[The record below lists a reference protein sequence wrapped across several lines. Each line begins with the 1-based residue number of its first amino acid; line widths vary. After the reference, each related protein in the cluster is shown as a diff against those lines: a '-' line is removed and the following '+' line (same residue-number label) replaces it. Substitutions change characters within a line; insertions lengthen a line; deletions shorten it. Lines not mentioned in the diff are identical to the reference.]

1 MNIFKIV
8 DTEYLK
14 SEGYAR
20 LPLRATRR
28 LAGYDFYCPIDIKIE
43 PGESTGLIFTN
54 IKAKLDDDKFLMMV
68 PRSSWGL
75 KGISIA
81 FTVGIVDADYYGNDK
96 TDGNIGFA
104 LRNNSSET
112 IYIKK
117 DERIVQGIIV
127 PYGVSENC
135 NSDSVRSGGYGSTDS
150 DNCLGSR
157 VKSNIVHDEKR
168 SSIGT
173 ALRQMFPLITIQ
185 FIMLFCKL
193 ALKANISWNIA
204 LLPTYIFMFV
214 FVIIFIIIIS
224 SNFKK
229 KGE

>member
-1 MNIFKIV
+1 MNVFKIV

-14 SEGYAR
+14 NEGYSK
-20 LPLRATRR
+20 LPLRKTRKS
-28 LAGYDFYCPIDIKIE
+28 AGYDFYCPIDIKIE

-54 IKAKLDDDKFLMMV
+54 VKVKLEDDKFLMLV

-112 IYIKK
+112 IYINK
-117 DERIVQGIIV
+117 DERVVQGIIV

-135 NSDSVRSGGYGSTDS
+135 NSNSVRNGGYGSTDS
-150 DNCLGSR
+150 EDCLR
-157 VKSNIVHDEKR
+157 DKLESNIVHDEKKN
-168 SSIGT
+168 SVGSEIK
-173 ALRQMFPLITIQ
+173 QMLPLIIVQ
-185 FIMLFCKL
+185 VLMLFCKMV
-193 ALKANISWNIA
+193 LKASISWHITF
-204 LLPTYIFMFV
+204 LPMYIFMFMFIV
-214 FVIIFIIIIS
+214 IFIMVV
-224 SNFKK
+224 SNKFLT
-229 KGE
+229 KGD